1 MNSYNKVD
9 EATNDST
16 NLARLKLAIAGI
28 TPDRRHRVATCFA
41 EAFPDLEVALAQRK
55 SMKVVLASFNQA
67 YDLNVSPQTFRKMV
81 TDASQQLSE
90 AA

>member
-1 MNSYNKVD
+1 MSSYSKTN
-9 EATNDST
+9 EATNEAT

-55 SMKVVLASFNQA
+55 PMKLVLALFNRA

-81 TDASQQLSE
+81 TDASQQRSE